1 MAHKKV
7 FALLASDGS
16 ACFDQLRAHL
26 KGRGMEVWMAGSCKS
41 ALRLV
46 EQTHPEV
53 VFTAAS
59 LTDGTWVQ
67 VVDCVHEMSVPINV
81 IVVGKHADAKP
92 YQSAIGQEAFDFI
105 LPPFEMDPISQ
116 VAWTAAENARRRRRA
131 EALKA
136 ITPAPHPGT
145 GCQGPF
151 PFPIPEHADWRQ
163 Q

>member
-1 MAHKKV
+1 MAQKKD

-16 ACFDQLRAHL
+16 PCFDELRAHL
-26 KGRGMEVWMAGSCKS
+26 KSQGMEVWMARSCKS
-41 ALRLV
+41 ALRLL

-59 LTDGTWVQ
+59 LTDGTWVRIVGRVQ
-67 VVDCVHEMSVPINV
+67 EMTVPINV
-81 IVVGKHADAKP
+81 IVVGKHTDTRSHR
-92 YQSAIGQEAFDFI
+92 SAIERGAFDFI

-116 VAWTAAENARRRRRA
+116 VGRTAAENARRRRKA

-136 ITPAPHPGT
+136 ISPALHPGT

-151 PFPIPEHADWRQ
+151 PSPNPEHADWRQ